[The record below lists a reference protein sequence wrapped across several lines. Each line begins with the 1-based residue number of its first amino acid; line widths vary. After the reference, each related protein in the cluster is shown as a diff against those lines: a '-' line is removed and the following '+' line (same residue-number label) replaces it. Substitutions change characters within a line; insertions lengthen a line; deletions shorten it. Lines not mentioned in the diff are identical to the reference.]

1 MPGQNDNDDLLDD
14 QTDDQADDQTD
25 DSADDSADDS
35 TDDSANDQK
44 PDPKVDKRIKDLQ
57 SKADAAEARANKAEK
72 ALAALGKGDKAGS
85 NDPAQAA
92 LMQELREASLDAVF
106 GEFADLKKY
115 GIDRSLIEGSTRAE
129 MRESATAIVGL
140 VKAIA
145 TKVRNETLSE
155 HGLKAEP
162 AGATRKPPVDYASMS
177 DEEFAKLLD
186 S

>member
-1 MPGQNDNDDLLDD
+1 MADPNDSELPEGEEEE
-14 QTDDQADDQTD
+14 
-25 DSADDSADDS
+25 S
-35 TDDSANDQK
+35 TESTETESTETGEENEGDPK
-44 PDPKVDKRIKDLQ
+44 PDPKAEKRIKDLQ

-92 LMQELREASLDAVF
+92 LMQELREASLDAVY

-115 GIDRSLIEGSTRAE
+115 SIDRSLIEGSTRAE

-145 TKVRNETLSE
+145 TKVRNETLAE
-155 HGLKAEP
+155 NGIKAEP
-162 AGATRKPPVDYASMS
+162 AGAARKPPVDYGSMS
-177 DEEFAKLLD
+177 DQDFEKLLN
-186 S
+186 SIS